1 MERREFLGTTGV
13 AVLAAASAGGDVRAD
28 AHGKTGFLLV
38 HGSWGGGW
46 VWAHVVPHL
55 VSAGHATVSIDLP
68 GSGLNAV
75 SPPSYYERPL
85 DPAKFATEPSQ
96 FAEIPTEAFADAVLD
111 AAEHLRA
118 MGVEQVI
125 AVGHSMGG
133 MPITLAAAKDP
144 AAIQGLVFLTAV
156 TTVPGKP
163 AGAFFGIPE
172 QQEQGKLSQIFMA
185 DPAKIGGLRI
195 DPRSTD
201 SEYYAAGK
209 LALASDV
216 PDDLYRTGM
225 GMLNPD
231 APVAFYGQEVEFP
244 AVYASIQRTYLRCAQ
259 DKTLTPGYQDALI
272 AAMNEAW
279 PDNPCAVTEL
289 DVSHMAQWADAQG
302 VAKALIAA
310 A

>member
-1 MERREFLGTTGV
+1 M
-13 AVLAAASAGGDVRAD
+13 
-28 AHGKTGFLLV
+28 

-55 VSAGHATVSIDLP
+55 ASAGHVAVCIDLP

-96 FAEIPTEAFADAVLD
+96 FARIPTEAFADAVLD
-111 AAEHLRA
+111 AAAHLRA
-118 MGVEQVI
+118 MGVERVI

-133 MPITLAAAKDP
+133 MPITLAAVKDP

-172 QQEQGKLSQIFMA
+172 HQEQSKLGEIFMA

-201 SEYYAAGK
+201 NEYYAAGK

-216 PDDLYRTGM
+216 PDELYRTGM

-231 APVAFYGQEVEFP
+231 APVAFYGQEIEFP
-244 AVYASIQRTYLRCAQ
+244 AAYASIQRTYLRCTQ
-259 DKTLTPGYQDALI
+259 DKTLTLPYQDALI

-279 PDNPCAVTEL
+279 PDNPCAVVEL
-289 DVSHMAQWADAQG
+289 NVSHMAQWADSQG

>member
-1 MERREFLGTTGV
+1 MERRDFLSAAGIGAV
-13 AVLAAASAGGDVRAD
+13 AAVVTDGAAQAD
-28 AHGKTGFLLV
+28 AHGKTGFVLV

-46 VWAHVVPHL
+46 VWGHVVPHL
-55 VSAGHATVSIDLP
+55 ASAGHVAVSIDLP

-85 DPAKFATEPSQ
+85 DLAKFTTEPSQ
-96 FAEIPTEAFADAVLD
+96 FATIPTDAFSDAVLD
-111 AAEHLRA
+111 AAAQVRA
-118 MGVEQVI
+118 MGADTVI

-133 MPITLAAAKDP
+133 LPITLAAAKDP
-144 AAIQGLVFLTAV
+144 TAIQGLVYLTAV

-163 AGAFFGIPE
+163 AGVFFGIPE
-172 QQEQGKLSQIFMA
+172 HQEQAKLGEIFLA
-185 DPAKIGGLRI
+185 DPSKIGGLRI

-201 SEYYAAGK
+201 PDYYAAGK

-231 APVAFYGQEVEFP
+231 APAAFYGQEIEFP
-244 AVYASIQRTYLRCAQ
+244 AGYASINRTYIRCMR
-259 DKTLTPGYQDALI
+259 DNTLTLPYQDGLI

-279 PDNPCAVTEL
+279 PNNPCKVAEL
-289 DVSHMAQWADAQG
+289 DVSHMAQWADPAG
-302 VAKALIAA
+302 VAKALLEAV
-310 A
+310 